1 MTQTLRDI
9 CWCGNTELTE
19 FSPDYLACSQCGTLV
34 SKTGLRSEQLRVQ
47 DDNHDF
53 YGKEYWLSYQTEHYG
68 FPDIRQRARQDLPER
83 CLHWLRTLMAYKLP
97 SAKVLELGCAH
108 GGFVAMMGWA
118 GFDAMGLELSPW
130 VVEFAQQTFNIPILS
145 GPIEDQQLEP
155 ECFDAIVLYDVLEHL
170 PDPVAT
176 MSHGASLLKE
186 DGIFI
191 VQMPNYEEGKT
202 YSEMVAQKDHFL
214 DQMKSIEHIHLLSRR
229 GVSKFFKNLG
239 FEFLQFEQQ
248 LFDYDM
254 FFVASRQPLVRYT
267 DQQISYYLL
276 KSPSGRMVHALLD
289 KSSDFNQLQ
298 VQYQNTQIEYQTSET
313 RRAELLKIIE
323 QQDQEIASLRSQ
335 VSTTVTDLQQTKSQL
350 TQAQSDLQHTQS
362 QLTQAHSDLQHT
374 QSQLTQAHSDL
385 QHTQSQLN
393 QSNSDLQHTQSQL
406 TQAHSDLQHTQSQLN
421 QSNSDLQHT
430 QSQLAQSQEK
440 IQHFKQ
446 NQLQQIHNQLN
457 ENETNLKVINVEIA
471 AMKTSKF
478 WKLRSLWFKFKG
490 FVGLPTDNQ
499 KNFQ

>member
-1 MTQTLRDI
+1 MTQTFRDI

-19 FSPDYLACSQCGTLV
+19 FSPDYLACSKCGTLV

-97 SAKVLELGCAH
+97 PAKVLELGCAH

-130 VVEFAQQTFNIPILS
+130 VVEFAQQTFKMPILL
-145 GPIEDQQLEP
+145 GPIEDQQLGAEL
-155 ECFDAIVLYDVLEHL
+155 FDAIVLYDVLEHL

-202 YSEMVAQKDHFL
+202 YSEMVAQKDNFL
-214 DQMKSIEHIHLLSRR
+214 QLMQPIEHIHLLSRR
-229 GVSKFFKNLG
+229 GVSQFFKNLG

-267 DQQISYYLL
+267 DEQISYYLL
-276 KSPSGRMVHALLD
+276 KSPSGRMVQALLD
-289 KSSDFNQLQ
+289 KSSEFNKLKFQYQNMQ
-298 VQYQNTQIEYQTSET
+298 VQYKTSET

-335 VSTTVTDLQQTKSQL
+335 VNATVTDLQQTKSQL
-350 TQAQSDLQHTQS
+350 TQAHSDLQDTQSQLTNAHLDLQNTQSQLNQYHSEIQYNQSQLTQIHSEIQHTQS
-362 QLTQAHSDLQHT
+362 QLTQIHSH
-374 QSQLTQAHSDL
+374 
-385 QHTQSQLN
+385 
-393 QSNSDLQHTQSQL
+393 
-406 TQAHSDLQHTQSQLN
+406 
-421 QSNSDLQHT
+421 LQHT

-440 IQHFKQ
+440 IQDFQQ
-446 NQLQQIHNQLN
+446 NQLQQIQNQLN
-457 ENETNLKVINVEIA
+457 EAEAKLKVINVEIA

-490 FVGLPTDNQ
+490 LVGLPTDNE
-499 KNFQ
+499 

>member
-1 MTQTLRDI
+1 MTQTFRDI

-19 FSPDYLACSQCGTLV
+19 FSPDYLACSKCGTLV

-97 SAKVLELGCAH
+97 PAKVLELGCAH

-130 VVEFAQQTFNIPILS
+130 VVEFAQQTFNMPILS
-145 GPIEDQQLEP
+145 GPIEDQQLES
-155 ECFDAIVLYDVLEHL
+155 ELFDAIVLYDVLEHL

-176 MSHGASLLKE
+176 MSYGASLLKE

-214 DQMKSIEHIHLLSRR
+214 HQMKSIEHIHLLSRR
-229 GVSKFFKNLG
+229 GVSQFFKNLG

-254 FFVASRQPLVRYT
+254 FFVASRQALVRYT
-267 DQQISYYLL
+267 DEQISYYLL
-276 KSPSGRMVHALLD
+276 KSPSGRMVQALLD
-289 KSSDFNQLQ
+289 KSSEFNQLQ
-298 VQYQNTQIEYQTSET
+298 VQYKNTQIEYQTSET
-313 RRAELLKIIE
+313 RRGELLKIIE

-335 VSTTVTDLQQTKSQL
+335 VNATVTDLQQTKSQL
-350 TQAQSDLQHTQS
+350 TE
-362 QLTQAHSDLQHT
+362 AHSDLQHT

-393 QSNSDLQHTQSQL
+393 QSNSEVQDTQSQLVHAYSEIQHTQSQLTQVHSDLQHTQSQL
-406 TQAHSDLQHTQSQLN
+406 TQIHSH
-421 QSNSDLQHT
+421 LQHT

-440 IQHFKQ
+440 IQDFQQ
-446 NQLQQIHNQLN
+446 NQLQQIQKQLN
-457 ENETNLKVINVEIA
+457 EAEAKLKVINVEIA

-478 WKLRSLWFKFKG
+478 WIMRSLWFKFKG
-490 FVGLPTDNQ
+490 FVGLPTDNE
-499 KNFQ
+499 

>member
-1 MTQTLRDI
+1 MTQTLRHI

-34 SKTGLRSEQLRVQ
+34 SKTGLRAEQLRIK

-83 CLHWLRTLMAYKLP
+83 CLYWLRTLMAYKLP
-97 SAKVLELGCAH
+97 PAKVLELGCAH

-118 GFDAMGLELSPW
+118 GFEAMGLELSPW
-130 VVEFAQQTFNIPILS
+130 VVEFAQQTFNMPILS
-145 GPIEDQQLEP
+145 GPLEDQQLEP
-155 ECFDAIVLYDVLEHL
+155 ESFDAIVLYDVMEHL

-176 MSHGASLLKE
+176 ISHGASLLKE

-214 DQMKSIEHIHLLSRR
+214 KLMQPIEHIHLLSRR
-229 GVSKFFKNLG
+229 GASQFFKNLG

-254 FFVASRQPLVRYT
+254 FFVASRQPFVPYT
-267 DQQISYYLL
+267 DEQISYYLL
-276 KSPSGRMVHALLD
+276 KSQSGRMVQALLD
-289 KSSDFNQLQ
+289 KSSDFNKLKFQYQNIQ
-298 VQYQNTQIEYQTSET
+298 VQYQTIET

-323 QQDQEIASLRSQ
+323 QQGQEIASLRSQ
-335 VSTTVTDLQQTKSQL
+335 VSATVTDLQQTKSQL
-350 TQAQSDLQHTQS
+350 I
-362 QLTQAHSDLQHT
+362 
-374 QSQLTQAHSDL
+374 QAHSDL

-393 QSNSDLQHTQSQL
+393 QSNLDLQ
-406 TQAHSDLQHTQSQLN
+406 DTQSQLN
-421 QSNSDLQHT
+421 QSNSENEQNQSQLTQIHSELQHT

-440 IQHFKQ
+440 IQHFQQ
-446 NQLQQIHNQLN
+446 NQLQQIQNQLN
-457 ENETNLKVINVEIA
+457 EAKAKLKVINVEIA

-490 FVGLPTDNQ
+490 FVGLPTDNE
-499 KNFQ
+499 

>member
-1 MTQTLRDI
+1 MTQTLRHI

-34 SKTGLRSEQLRVQ
+34 SKTGLRAEQLRIK

-83 CLHWLRTLMAYKLP
+83 CLYWLRTLMAYKLP
-97 SAKVLELGCAH
+97 PAKVLELGCAH

-118 GFDAMGLELSPW
+118 GFEAMGLELSPW
-130 VVEFAQQTFNIPILS
+130 VVEFAQQTFNMPILS
-145 GPIEDQQLEP
+145 GPLEDQQLEP
-155 ECFDAIVLYDVLEHL
+155 ESFDAIVLYDVMEHL

-176 MSHGASLLKE
+176 ISHGASLLKE

-214 DQMKSIEHIHLLSRR
+214 KLMQPIEHIHLLSRR
-229 GVSKFFKNLG
+229 GVSQFFKNLG

-254 FFVASRQPLVRYT
+254 FFVASRQPFVPYT
-267 DQQISYYLL
+267 DEQISYYLL
-276 KSPSGRMVHALLD
+276 KSQSGRMVQALLD
-289 KSSDFNQLQ
+289 KSSDFNKLKFQYQNIQ
-298 VQYQNTQIEYQTSET
+298 VQYQTIET

-323 QQDQEIASLRSQ
+323 QQGQEIASLRSQ
-335 VSTTVTDLQQTKSQL
+335 VSATVTDLQQTKSQL
-350 TQAQSDLQHTQS
+350 I
-362 QLTQAHSDLQHT
+362 
-374 QSQLTQAHSDL
+374 QAHSDL

-393 QSNSDLQHTQSQL
+393 QSNLDLQ
-406 TQAHSDLQHTQSQLN
+406 DTQSQLN
-421 QSNSDLQHT
+421 QSNSENEQTQSQLTQIHSELQHT

-440 IQHFKQ
+440 IQHFQQ
-446 NQLQQIHNQLN
+446 NQLQQIQNQLN
-457 ENETNLKVINVEIA
+457 EAKAKLKVINVEIA

-490 FVGLPTDNQ
+490 FVGLPTDNE
-499 KNFQ
+499 

>member
-1 MTQTLRDI
+1 MTQTLRHI

-34 SKTGLRSEQLRVQ
+34 SKTGLRAEQLRIK

-83 CLHWLRTLMAYKLP
+83 CLYWLRTLMAYKLP
-97 SAKVLELGCAH
+97 PAKVLELGCAH

-130 VVEFAQQTFNIPILS
+130 VVEFAQQTFNMPILL
-145 GPIEDQQLEP
+145 GPLEDQQLEP
-155 ECFDAIVLYDVLEHL
+155 ESFDAIVLYDVMEHL

-214 DQMKSIEHIHLLSRR
+214 KLMQPIEHIHLLSRR
-229 GVSKFFKNLG
+229 GVSQFFKNLG

-254 FFVASRQPLVRYT
+254 FFVASRQPFVPYT
-267 DQQISYYLL
+267 DEQISYYLL
-276 KSPSGRMVHALLD
+276 KSQSGRMVQALLD
-289 KSSDFNQLQ
+289 KSSDFNKLKFQYQNIQ
-298 VQYQNTQIEYQTSET
+298 VQYQTIET

-323 QQDQEIASLRSQ
+323 QQGQEIASLRSQ
-335 VSTTVTDLQQTKSQL
+335 VSATVTDLQQTKSQL
-350 TQAQSDLQHTQS
+350 I
-362 QLTQAHSDLQHT
+362 
-374 QSQLTQAHSDL
+374 QAHSDL

-393 QSNSDLQHTQSQL
+393 QSNLDLQ
-406 TQAHSDLQHTQSQLN
+406 DTQSQLN
-421 QSNSDLQHT
+421 QSNSENEQTQSQLTQIHSHLQHT

-440 IQHFKQ
+440 IQNFQQ
-446 NQLQQIHNQLN
+446 NQLQQIQNQLN
-457 ENETNLKVINVEIA
+457 EAKAKLKVINVEIA

-490 FVGLPTDNQ
+490 FVGLPTDNE
-499 KNFQ
+499 

>member
-1 MTQTLRDI
+1 MTQTFRDI

-19 FSPDYLACSQCGTLV
+19 FSPDYLACSKCGTLV

-97 SAKVLELGCAH
+97 PAKVLELGCAH

-130 VVEFAQQTFNIPILS
+130 VVEFAQQTFKMPILL
-145 GPIEDQQLEP
+145 GPIEDQQLGAEL
-155 ECFDAIVLYDVLEHL
+155 FDAIVLYDVLEHL

-202 YSEMVAQKDHFL
+202 YSEMVAQKDNFL
-214 DQMKSIEHIHLLSRR
+214 QLMQPIEHIHLLSRR
-229 GVSKFFKNLG
+229 GVSQFFKNLG

-267 DQQISYYLL
+267 DEQISYYLL
-276 KSPSGRMVHALLD
+276 KSPSGRMVQALLD
-289 KSSDFNQLQ
+289 KSSEFNKLKFQYQNMQ
-298 VQYQNTQIEYQTSET
+298 VQYKTSET

-335 VSTTVTDLQQTKSQL
+335 VNATVTDLQQTKSQL
-350 TQAQSDLQHTQS
+350 TQAHSDLQDTQSQLTNAHLDLQNTQSQLNQYHSEIQYNQSQLTQIHSEIQHTQS
-362 QLTQAHSDLQHT
+362 QLTQIHSH
-374 QSQLTQAHSDL
+374 
-385 QHTQSQLN
+385 
-393 QSNSDLQHTQSQL
+393 
-406 TQAHSDLQHTQSQLN
+406 
-421 QSNSDLQHT
+421 LQHT

-440 IQHFKQ
+440 IQDFQQ
-446 NQLQQIHNQLN
+446 NQLQQIQNQLN
-457 ENETNLKVINVEIA
+457 EAEAKLKVINVEIA

-490 FVGLPTDNQ
+490 FVGLPTDNE
-499 KNFQ
+499 

>member
-19 FSPDYLACSQCGTLV
+19 FSPDYLACSECGTLV
-34 SKTGLRSEQLRVQ
+34 SKTGLMTEQLRIK

-83 CLHWLRTLMAYKLP
+83 CLYWLRTLMTYKLP
-97 SAKVLELGCAH
+97 PGKVLELGCAH

-118 GFDAMGLELSPW
+118 GFEAMGLELSPW
-130 VVEFAQQTFNIPILS
+130 VVEFAQQTFNMPIFL

-155 ECFDAIVLYDVLEHL
+155 ESFDAIVLYDVMEHL

-176 MSHGASLLKE
+176 MSYGASLLKE

-229 GVSKFFKNLG
+229 GASKFFKNLG
-239 FEFLQFEQQ
+239 FEFMQFEQQ
-248 LFDYDM
+248 LFKYDM
-254 FFVASRQPLVRYT
+254 FFVASRQPLVPYT
-267 DQQISYYLL
+267 DEQISDSLL
-276 KSPSGRMVHALLD
+276 KSPSGRMVQALLD

-298 VQYQNTQIEYQTSET
+298 VQHQNIQVQYQKSENS
-313 RRAELLKIIE
+313 RAELMNIIE
-323 QQDQEIASLRSQ
+323 QKAQEITSLSP
-335 VSTTVTDLQQTKSQL
+335 VSATVTN
-350 TQAQSDLQHTQS
+350 DLQHP
-362 QLTQAHSDLQHT
+362 
-374 QSQLTQAHSDL
+374 
-385 QHTQSQLN
+385 
-393 QSNSDLQHTQSQL
+393 
-406 TQAHSDLQHTQSQLN
+406 
-421 QSNSDLQHT
+421 
-430 QSQLAQSQEK
+430 QSQLAKSQEK
-440 IQHFKQ
+440 IQHFQK
-446 NQLQQIHNQLN
+446 NQLQQIQNQLN
-457 ENETNLKVINVEIA
+457 ETEANLKVINVEIA

-478 WKLRSLWFKFKG
+478 WKLRTLWFKFKR
-490 FVGLPTDNQ
+490 FVGIPTDNE
-499 KNFQ
+499 

>member
-1 MTQTLRDI
+1 MTQTLRHI

-19 FSPDYLACSQCGTLV
+19 FSPDYFVCYQCGTLV
-34 SKTGLRSEQLRVQ
+34 SKTGLRTEQIRVQ

-53 YGKEYWLSYQTEHYG
+53 YGKEYWLSHQTEHYG

-97 SAKVLELGCAH
+97 PAKVLELGCAH

-118 GFDAMGLELSPW
+118 GFEAMGLELSPW

-155 ECFDAIVLYDVLEHL
+155 ECFDAIVLYDVMEHL

-214 DQMKSIEHIHLLSRR
+214 EQMKSIEHIHLLSRR
-229 GVSKFFKNLG
+229 GVSQFFKNLG

-267 DQQISYYLL
+267 DEQISYYLL
-276 KSPSGRMVHALLD
+276 KSPSGRMVQALLD
-289 KSSDFNQLQ
+289 KSSDFNKLQ
-298 VQYQNTQIEYQTSET
+298 VQYQNIQVQYQTSET

-335 VSTTVTDLQQTKSQL
+335 VSATVTDLQQTK
-350 TQAQSDLQHTQS
+350 
-362 QLTQAHSDLQHT
+362 
-374 QSQLTQAHSDL
+374 SQLTQAHSDL

-393 QSNSDLQHTQSQL
+393 QSNSNLQHTQSQLNQYHSEIQYNQSQLTQIHSELQHTQSQL
-406 TQAHSDLQHTQSQLN
+406 TQIHSH
-421 QSNSDLQHT
+421 LQHT

-440 IQHFKQ
+440 IQNFQQ
-446 NQLQQIHNQLN
+446 NQLQQIQNQLN
-457 ENETNLKVINVEIA
+457 EAEAKLKVINVEIA

-490 FVGLPTDNQ
+490 FVGLPTDNE
-499 KNFQ
+499 